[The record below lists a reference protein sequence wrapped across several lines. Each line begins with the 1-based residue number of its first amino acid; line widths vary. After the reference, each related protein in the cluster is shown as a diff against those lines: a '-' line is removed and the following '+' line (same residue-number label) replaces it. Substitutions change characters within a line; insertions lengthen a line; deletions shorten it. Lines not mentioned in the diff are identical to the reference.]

1 MTATSAGDDAQAS
14 ATGQEFTADERR
26 ITLIGLMIVFLL
38 SALDQTIVSTA
49 MPRIVSQLRG
59 LNLYSWV
66 TTAYLLSSTVMV
78 PIYGKLSDLYGRKS
92 ILITG
97 VAIFTFGSV
106 LCGASGEFGS
116 LFGGGMVQ
124 LIVFR
129 AIQGLGGGALFTSAF
144 AIIADIFPPRERG
157 RFGGLFGSMFG
168 LASVLGPLI
177 GGFFTQL
184 HTVHLGG
191 LEVAGWRWIFYINL
205 PLSLLALFM
214 IAVKMPALTHRIPG
228 KIDFLG
234 AALIVI
240 TFVPLLLALSWG
252 GRDYA
257 WSSPRVLGL
266 LATSVIALIA
276 FVIVESRVSSPIL
289 SLRLFANRT
298 FTTANLASFIVSM
311 AFMGVVTFLPLYMQ
325 LGAGALPSQS
335 GLTMMPLMIGLIGAS
350 TVAGLLV
357 SKLGVF
363 KPILLVGQFA
373 MLIGIGLLCLIHP
386 GMSLWDIAWRVL
398 ILGIGL
404 GPGQS
409 LFSLAVQNA
418 VAPHE
423 IGVATSTSM
432 FFRQIGST
440 IGVAVFGTLLT
451 LNLANA
457 ARTLPPVA
465 GHAQTLSLSD
475 LEKAAVSRAV
485 APATHSSSKPVQ
497 GPTPSAMNLAMQAVI
512 TTAMRNVFLAGLG
525 VLIAGVAVT
534 LLIPGGKLRGRG
546 PAETVIEASEK
557 ALETALPGGEP
568 AQV

>member
-1 MTATSAGDDAQAS
+1 MTATSAADAA
-14 ATGQEFTADERR
+14 AGQQFTADERR

-38 SALDQTIVSTA
+38 SAMDQTIVSTA
-49 MPRIVSQLRG
+49 MPRIAAQLQG
-59 LNLYSWV
+59 LNLYAWV
-66 TTAYLLSSTVMV
+66 TTGYLLASTVMV
-78 PIYGKLSDLYGRKS
+78 PIYGKLSDLYGRKA

-97 VAIFTFGSV
+97 VSIFTFGSV

-129 AIQGLGGGALFTSAF
+129 ALQGLGGGALFTSAF

-157 RFGGLFGSMFG
+157 RFGGLFGAMFG

-184 HTVHLGG
+184 HTVHLAGFDI
-191 LEVAGWRWIFYINL
+191 AGWRWIFYINL

-214 IAVKMPALTHRIPG
+214 IIVKMPSLTHRIPG

-234 AALIVI
+234 AALIVV

-257 WSSPRVLGL
+257 WASPRVLGL
-266 LATSVIALIA
+266 LATSVFGLIA
-276 FVIVESRVSSPIL
+276 FIVVESRVSHPIL

-298 FTTANLASFIVSM
+298 FATANAASFIVSM

-325 LGAGALPSQS
+325 LGAGALPAQS
-335 GLTMMPLMIGLIGAS
+335 GITMMPLMIGLIGAS
-350 TVAGLLV
+350 TLAGLLV

-363 KPILLVGQFA
+363 KPILLAGQVLMMF
-373 MLIGIGLLCLIHP
+373 GVGLLCLIHP

-418 VAPHE
+418 VAPHD
-423 IGVATSTSM
+423 IGVATSTSI

-451 LNLANA
+451 ANLASA
-457 ARTLPPVA
+457 AKTLPPIA
-465 GHAQTLSLSD
+465 GHVQTLSLSD
-475 LEKAAVSRAV
+475 LERLAVSRA
-485 APATHSSSKPVQ
+485 AGPAAQAATKAKE
-497 GPTPSAMNLAMQAVI
+497 GASASALDAATQALI
-512 TTAMRNVFLAGLG
+512 TTAMRHVFLAGFV
-525 VLIAGVAVT
+525 VLIGGVGAT
-534 LLIPGGKLRGRG
+534 LLIPGVKLKGRG
-546 PAETVIEASEK
+546 PPETLGDAAEK
-557 ALETALPGGEP
+557 ALETASPAGAVGE
-568 AQV
+568 V

>member
-1 MTATSAGDDAQAS
+1 MTATSAADDVATDQA
-14 ATGQEFTADERR
+14 FTADERR

-38 SALDQTIVSTA
+38 SAMDQTIVSTA
-49 MPRIVSQLRG
+49 MPRIASQLQG
-59 LNLYSWV
+59 LNLYAWV
-66 TTAYLLSSTVMV
+66 TTGYLLASTVMV
-78 PIYGKLSDLYGRKS
+78 PIYGKLSDLYGRKA
-92 ILITG
+92 ILMTG
-97 VAIFTFGSV
+97 VSIFTFGSV

-129 AIQGLGGGALFTSAF
+129 TIQGLGGGALFTSAF
-144 AIIADIFPPRERG
+144 AIIADMFPPRERG
-157 RFGGLFGSMFG
+157 RFGGLFGAMFG

-191 LEVAGWRWIFYINL
+191 LEIAGWRWIFYINL
-205 PLSLLALFM
+205 PLSLLSLFM
-214 IAVKMPALTHRIPG
+214 IAVKMPPLSHRIPG
-228 KIDFLG
+228 KIDVLG

-257 WSSPRVLGL
+257 WSSPRVVGL
-266 LATSVIALIA
+266 LATSVIALVA
-276 FVIVESRVSSPIL
+276 FVVVESRVSSPIL
-289 SLRLFANRT
+289 SLHLFANRT

-325 LGAGALPSQS
+325 LGAGALPAQS

-350 TVAGLLV
+350 TIAGLLV

-363 KPILLVGQFA
+363 KPILLVGQ
-373 MLIGIGLLCLIHP
+373 MLMMVGIGLLCLIHP
-386 GMSLWDIAWRVL
+386 GMSLWDIAWRVF

-418 VAPHE
+418 VKPHE
-423 IGVATSTSM
+423 IGVATSTSI

-451 LNLANA
+451 TNLASA

-465 GHAQTLSLSD
+465 GHVRTLSLSD
-475 LEKAAVSRAV
+475 LEKLAVSR
-485 APATHSSSKPVQ
+485 TS
-497 GPTPSAMNLAMQAVI
+497 GPSASVPGKPAGLAMAVDEATQTLI
-512 TTAMRNVFLAGLG
+512 TTAMRHVFFAGFI
-525 VLIAGVAVT
+525 VLIAGVAAT
-534 LLIPGGKLRGRG
+534 LLIPGAKLKGRG
-546 PAETVIEASEK
+546 PPGALEEATQK
-557 ALETALPGGEP
+557 ALETAPPTGAA